1 MKYLLKTSHLVDELH
16 LKSFFVS
23 NLWGAVQNVIKGAA
37 VAVAK
42 V

>member
-1 MKYLLKTSHLVDELH
+1 MENLMKTTPLVDELH

-37 VAVAK
+37 EGVS
-42 V
+42 

>member
-1 MKYLLKTSHLVDELH
+1 MKNLLKTSHLVDELH

-37 VAVAK
+37 EGVS
-42 V
+42 